1 MKKKLSEI
9 QVSSEVI
16 MPLVWG
22 FVLFTIMSLTGVVSV
37 LKNVTVVS
45 VIVAVVCMIACKDKL
60 VKNMSL
66 AGVALSTFVVL
77 SGVSTFYA
85 LSGKFALQEFLK
97 VLLGFSLFI
106 IIRALSKEKSG
117 FAVAGIMATSTA
129 WASLISI
136 DMIST
141 RWMSGAFSGLLNLFV
156 PGYELGEGIE
166 VGVRMTSIFANPN
179 VFAGCVGLGVLV
191 SLALV
196 NGAKETKIRNLYLV
210 CLYLNALAFV
220 LAFSMGASATILL
233 AFLVF
238 LMAEKAESRSSLL
251 VLMMEVLLLTVL
263 AVFPI
268 FVTAF
273 DTWKGIQPV
282 PVLCAIAGSA
292 LLCIVENKFGQK
304 LADGI
309 SKSGKVLWTT
319 MVTLIVA
326 LGIFVAVAMNWT
338 GTAHLGQGDSLRRS
352 AYPAPGAYTLVSEL
366 DGNVRVKIESQNEN
380 ETMMHTSTVLYDGSL
395 EQATFEVP
403 ADSLVV
409 YFNFTATE
417 ETTLQSVKL
426 EGVEQISLKLNYTLL
441 PGFIANRLQGL
452 MANQNAIQ
460 RTVFFRDGMK
470 LMSASPIVGLGMG
483 SFETA
488 ILSVQSFFYETKY
501 VHNHYIQVL
510 LEVGILGCVLFAG
523 ALVLW
528 LVSLFK
534 AWKSDDRSPLLAG
547 ILASLVFLMGH
558 ASVELTMSSN
568 RYLLLAF
575 MLFALACQVS
585 DDVMPVP
592 KKEKLGQYGVYALAM
607 ATTLYG
613 GMLAMNMY
621 ASSYVAGSSAD
632 GFMDRLATASEMDQ
646 FEWTDYALTYV
657 VRATNGADSKTLEQA
672 NAMAERLSTV
682 SSNTIPLYLGQFYFA
697 QGDVQ
702 RGGEQLTRYVLY
714 KASNEQA
721 WNQGFQTLFDYGNLP
736 SNLEYKAL
744 VWDMYELFTQWNESQ
759 MGTLVLD
766 EFVEVQLGVWLR

>member
-1 MKKKLSEI
+1 MKNKLSEI
-9 QVSSEVI
+9 QMSGAVA
-16 MPLVWG
+16 MPLLWG
-22 FVLFTIMSLTGVVSV
+22 FVLFTVMCLTSVVSV
-37 LKNVTVVS
+37 LKNLTVFG
-45 VIVAVVCMIACKDKL
+45 VIGAVLCLFVCRDKL
-60 VKNMSL
+60 VKNISL
-66 AGVALSTFVVL
+66 AGVALSMFVVL
-77 SGVSTFYA
+77 SGASTLYA

-97 VLLGFSLFI
+97 VLLGFCLFI
-106 IIRALSKEKSG
+106 MIRALSGEKSEFG
-117 FAVAGIMATSTA
+117 VAGIMATSTA

-141 RWMSGAFSGLLNLFV
+141 RWISGIFSGFLNLFV

-166 VGVRMTSIFANPN
+166 VGVRMTSVFTNPN

-191 SLALV
+191 SLALA
-196 NGAKETKIRNLYLV
+196 NASKGAKMRNLYLV
-210 CLYLNALAFV
+210 CLYLNALAFL
-220 LAFSMGASATILL
+220 LAFSMGASGTILV

-238 LMAEKAESRSSLL
+238 LLAEKAEMRSSLL
-251 VLMMEVLLLTVL
+251 VLMVEVLVLTAL

-273 DTWKGIQPV
+273 DTWKGVQVV
-282 PVLCAIAGSA
+282 PVLCAIIGSG
-292 LLCIVENKFGQK
+292 LLCVVDAKFGQR
-304 LADGI
+304 LAQTI
-309 SKSGKVLWTT
+309 SNRGKVLWMTAGSI
-319 MVTLIVA
+319 VVVLGVFVA
-326 LGIFVAVAMNWT
+326 LAMNLT
-338 GTAHLGQGDSLRRS
+338 GTAHLGERDTLRRS
-352 AYPAPGAYTLVSEL
+352 AYPAPGAYTLVAEL
-366 DGNVRVKIESQNEN
+366 DGNVNVVIESQNEN
-380 ETMMHTSTVLYDGSL
+380 DTMMHTNSVLYSGSL
-395 EQATFEVP
+395 EQADFEVP
-403 ADSLVV
+403 TDSVV
-409 YFNFTATE
+409 VWFNFTAKEESTLHSVDLAGTE
-417 ETTLQSVKL
+417 E
-426 EGVEQISLKLNYTLL
+426 ISLKLNYTLL

-470 LMSASPIVGLGMG
+470 LMSASPIIGLGMG

-510 LEVGILGCVLFAG
+510 LEVGVLGCVFFVG

-528 LVSLFK
+528 IIALVK
-534 AWKSDDRSPLLAG
+534 GWKQSEKSPLLAG
-547 ILASLVFLMGH
+547 ALASLVFLMGH

-585 DDVMPVP
+585 DGMMPLP
-592 KKEKLGQYGVYALAM
+592 KKEKLGQYGVYGLATV
-607 ATTLYG
+607 TTLYG

-632 GFMDRLATASEMDQ
+632 VFMDRLATASEMDQ

-657 VRATNGADSKTLEQA
+657 VRATNGADSKTLAQA
-672 NAMAERLSTV
+672 NDMAERLGKV

-697 QGDVQ
+697 QGDVAQ
-702 RGGEQLTRYVLY
+702 GGEQLTRYVLY
-714 KASNEQA
+714 KASNSQA
-721 WNQGFQTLFDYGNLP
+721 WNQGFQTLFDYGKLP

-744 VWDMYELFTQWNESQ
+744 VEEMYDLFTQWNENQ

-766 EFVEVQLGVWLR
+766 EFVEVQLGVWLQ